1 MKIFDCTTFYN
12 ENLMLEVRF
21 NILNDFVDKFVISE
35 AKYSHSGEKKKLNF
49 DINKFKQFKKK
60 IIYLVIDNEPDS
72 LIYKKN
78 ESGTMF
84 ENDNDKRT
92 NSIKRIAHQRNKLL
106 SGLEDAN
113 DEDYIFY
120 SDNDEIPNFQN
131 FDIKKNTNKIIMFKQ
146 KLFYYKFNLKLE
158 SFEWFGTKGCRKENL
173 LSPQWLR
180 NVKDKKYP
188 FWRPDIF
195 FSKTKYKDIHFITNG
210 GWHFSYM
217 KTARDIEKKLKSYL
231 HHREY
236 DLDPIG
242 EEKINKMINNKKPV
256 YDLKTDMKNSKFK
269 GGQELVVSRTDELP
283 NYIKKNL
290 NKYKQ
295 WLIEV

>member
-1 MKIFDCTTFYN
+1 MKIIDCFMFFD
-12 ENLMLEVRF
+12 EEMLLDFRL
-21 NILNDFVDKFVISE
+21 NYLNDYVDKFVIVES
-35 AKYSHSGEKKKLNF
+35 SFTHSGKTKKLLF
-49 DINKFKQFKKK
+49 DINKFKKFKDK
-60 IIYLVIDNEPDS
+60 ISYIIVDKEPSDIS
-72 LIYKKN
+72 EVL
-78 ESGTMF
+78 
-84 ENDNDKRT
+84 ENDNEQIKNKKYILNAAKRE
-92 NSIKRIAHQRNKLL
+92 NFQRNCISK
-106 SGLEDAN
+106 GLGDVEPKD
-113 DEDYIFY
+113 IILI
-120 SDNDEIPNFQN
+120 SDLDEIPNLEEN
-131 FDIKKNTNKIIMFKQ
+131 SLKNISNRIILFKQ

>member
-1 MKIFDCTTFYN
+1 MFFD
-12 ENLMLEVRF
+12 EEMLLDFRL
-21 NILNDFVDKFVISE
+21 NYLNDYVDKFVIVES
-35 AKYSHSGEKKKLNF
+35 SFTHSGKTKKLLF
-49 DINKFKQFKKK
+49 DINKFKKFKDK
-60 IIYLVIDNEPDS
+60 ISYIIVDKEPSDIS
-72 LIYKKN
+72 EVL
-78 ESGTMF
+78 
-84 ENDNDKRT
+84 ENDNEQIKNKKYILNAAKRE
-92 NSIKRIAHQRNKLL
+92 NFQRNCISK
-106 SGLEDAN
+106 GLGDVEPKD
-113 DEDYIFY
+113 IILI
-120 SDNDEIPNFQN
+120 SDLDEIPNLEEN
-131 FDIKKNTNKIIMFKQ
+131 SLKNISNRIILFKQ

>member
-1 MKIFDCTTFYN
+1 M
-12 ENLMLEVRF
+12 
-21 NILNDFVDKFVISE
+21 
-35 AKYSHSGEKKKLNF
+35 
-49 DINKFKQFKKK
+49 
-60 IIYLVIDNEPDS
+60 
-72 LIYKKN
+72 
-78 ESGTMF
+78 
-84 ENDNDKRT
+84 
-92 NSIKRIAHQRNKLL
+92 
-106 SGLEDAN
+106 
-113 DEDYIFY
+113 
-120 SDNDEIPNFQN
+120 
-131 FDIKKNTNKIIMFKQ
+131 
-146 KLFYYKFNLKLE
+146 
-158 SFEWFGTKGCRKENL
+158 
-173 LSPQWLR
+173 SPQWLR